1 LTLIE
6 NNKTNTMH
14 ILICGGA
21 GYIGS
26 HMAKILVARG
36 NRVTIFDNLS
46 TGHREAV
53 QWGPLIE
60 GDLLEPGDIE
70 NALQAGA
77 YDVVMH
83 FSAKSLVGE
92 SVSHPDR
99 YYLNN
104 VVGTINLLNALVRH
118 RIDKFIFS
126 SSAAVFGNPE
136 YTPIDEQHP
145 TRPINPYGK
154 TKLMVESLLA
164 DYDHAYGL
172 RSVSLRYFNA
182 AGADPDA
189 QIGESHDPETHLIP
203 NVLMSILKNSG
214 NALKVFGKDYDTP
227 DGTCVRD
234 YIHVNDLCDAHLRS
248 LDHLT
253 GGGKTEIFNLGNGQ
267 GFSVLEVIQS
277 ASLVTGKEIRYSVVE
292 RRAGDPPVL
301 LASANKARQQLN
313 WEPRYTELGEIIE
326 TAWRWHREMKF

>member
-1 LTLIE
+1 
-6 NNKTNTMH
+6 MH

-26 HMAKILVARG
+26 HMAKMLVVRG

-60 GDLLEPGDIE
+60 GDLLVPGDIDK
-70 NALQAGA
+70 ALQAGA
-77 YDVVMH
+77 YDAAMH

-104 VVGTINLLNALVRH
+104 VVGTLNLLNAMVRH

-126 SSAAVFGNPE
+126 SSAAVFGNPQ

-145 TRPINPYGK
+145 TQPINPYGK

-172 RSVSLRYFNA
+172 HSVALRYFNA

-203 NVLMSILKNSG
+203 NILLSVIKRG
-214 NALKVFGKDYDTP
+214 GQTLKVFGKDYDTP
-227 DGTCVRD
+227 DGTCIRD
-234 YIHVNDLCDAHLRS
+234 YIHVNDLCDAHLRA
-248 LDHLT
+248 LDHLVR
-253 GGGKTEIFNLGNGQ
+253 GGKTEIFNLGNGR

-277 ASLVTGKEIRYSVVE
+277 ASSVTGKEIPYSVVE

-301 LASANKARQQLN
+301 VASAEKARQQLK

-326 TAWRWHREMKF
+326 TAWRWHQEQKF

>member
-1 LTLIE
+1 
-6 NNKTNTMH
+6 MH
-14 ILICGGA
+14 VLICGGA

-26 HMAKILVARG
+26 HMAKMLATRG
-36 NRVTIFDNLS
+36 DRISIFDNLS

-60 GDLLEPGDIE
+60 GDLLTPSDIDR
-70 NALQAGA
+70 ALQAGP
-77 YDVVMH
+77 YDAVMH

-92 SVSHPDR
+92 SVAHPDR

-118 RIDKFIFS
+118 GIGKFIFS

-136 YTPIDEQHP
+136 YTPIDESHP
-145 TRPINPYGK
+145 TRPINPYGR
-154 TKLMVESLLA
+154 TKLMVENLLA
-164 DYDHAYGL
+164 DYDQAYGL

-182 AGADPDA
+182 AGADPEGR
-189 QIGESHDPETHLIP
+189 IGESHDPETHLIP
-203 NVLMSILKNSG
+203 NILRSLVRPG
-214 NALKVFGKDYDTP
+214 GSALKVFGRDYDTP

-248 LDHLT
+248 LDHLNRGGAT
-253 GGGKTEIFNLGNGQ
+253 GIFNLGIGR
-267 GFSVLEVIQS
+267 GFSVLEVIRTAVS
-277 ASLVTGKEIRYSVVE
+277 VTGKDIPYTVAD

-301 LASANKARQQLN
+301 VASAARARQQLG
-313 WEPRYTELGEIIE
+313 WEPRYTALEEIIE
-326 TAWRWHREMKF
+326 TAWRWHRDQRF

>member
-1 LTLIE
+1 
-6 NNKTNTMH
+6 MH
-14 ILICGGA
+14 VLICGGA

-26 HMAKILVARG
+26 HMAKMLAARG
-36 NRVTIFDNLS
+36 ERVTIFDNLS

-60 GDLLEPGDIE
+60 GDLLVPADIDKV
-70 NALQAGA
+70 LQAGG
-77 YDVVMH
+77 YDAVMH

-104 VVGTINLLNALVRH
+104 VVGTVNLLNALVRH

-145 TRPINPYGK
+145 TQPINPYGK

-182 AGADPDA
+182 AGADPEA
-189 QIGESHDPETHLIP
+189 TIGESHNPETHLIP
-203 NVLMSILKNSG
+203 NILLSVTKKG
-214 NALKVFGKDYDTP
+214 GPALKVFGNDYSTP

-234 YIHVNDLCDAHLRS
+234 YIHVNDLCDAHLRA
-248 LDHLT
+248 LDHLN
-253 GGGKTEIFNLGNGQ
+253 GDGRTEIFNLGNGR
-267 GFSVLEVIQS
+267 GFSVLEVIRT
-277 ASLVTGKEIRYSVVE
+277 ASSVAGKDIPYIVAD
-292 RRAGDPPVL
+292 RRVGDPPVL
-301 LASANKARQQLN
+301 VASAAKARRLLG
-313 WEPRYTELGEIIE
+313 WEPRYTELEGIIE
-326 TAWRWHREMKF
+326 TAWRWHREQGF

>member
-1 LTLIE
+1 
-6 NNKTNTMH
+6 MH

-26 HMAKILVARG
+26 HMAKMLVARG
-36 NRVTIFDNLS
+36 DQVTVFDNLS

-53 QWGPLIE
+53 RWGPLIE
-60 GDLLEPGDIE
+60 GDLLVPRDIDR
-70 NALQAGA
+70 ALQAGA
-77 YDVVMH
+77 YDAVMH

-104 VVGTINLLNALVRH
+104 VVGTVNLLNALARH
-118 RIDKFIFS
+118 RIGKFIFS

-154 TKLMVESLLA
+154 TKLMVESLLS

-203 NVLMSILKNSG
+203 NILLSVVKRG
-214 NALKVFGKDYDTP
+214 GPTLKVFGKDYSTP

-234 YIHVNDLCDAHLRS
+234 YIHVNDLCDAHLRA
-248 LDHLT
+248 LDYLVQ
-253 GGGKTEIFNLGNGQ
+253 GGNSEIFNLGIGR
-267 GFSVLEVIQS
+267 GFSVLDVIRS
-277 ASLVTGKEIRYSVVE
+277 ASLITGGEVPYSVVE

-301 LASANKARQQLN
+301 VASADKARLQLK
-313 WEPRYTELGEIIE
+313 WKPRYTELGEIIE
-326 TAWRWHREMKF
+326 TAWRWHRGQGFRTKAG

>member
-1 LTLIE
+1 
-6 NNKTNTMH
+6 MH

-26 HMAKILVARG
+26 HMAKMLVVRG

-46 TGHREAV
+46 TGHREAA

-60 GDLLEPGDIE
+60 GDLLVPGDIDK
-70 NALQAGA
+70 ALQAGA
-77 YDVVMH
+77 YDAVMH

-104 VVGTINLLNALVRH
+104 VVGTLNLLNAMVRQ

-126 SSAAVFGNPE
+126 SSAAVFGNPQ

-145 TRPINPYGK
+145 TQPINPYGK

-172 RSVSLRYFNA
+172 HSVALRYFNA

-203 NVLMSILKNSG
+203 NTLLSG
-214 NALKVFGKDYDTP
+214 IKRGGQTLKVFGKDYGTP
-227 DGTCVRD
+227 DGTCIRD
-234 YIHVNDLCDAHLRS
+234 YIHVNDLCDAHLRA
-248 LDHLT
+248 LDHLVH
-253 GGGKTEIFNLGNGQ
+253 GGKTEIFNLGNGR

-277 ASLVTGKEIRYSVVE
+277 ASSVTGKEIPYSVVE
-292 RRAGDPPVL
+292 RRVGDPPVL
-301 LASANKARQQLN
+301 VASAEKARQQLK
-313 WEPRYTELGEIIE
+313 WEPHYTELGEIIE
-326 TAWRWHREMKF
+326 TAWRWHQEQKF

>member
-1 LTLIE
+1 
-6 NNKTNTMH
+6 MH

-26 HMAKILVARG
+26 HMAKILAARG
-36 NRVTIFDNLS
+36 DRVTIFDNLS

-53 QWGPLIE
+53 QWGSLIE
-60 GDLLEPGDIE
+60 GDLLVPANIDQ
-70 NALQAGA
+70 ALQAYA
-77 YDVVMH
+77 YDAVMH

-104 VVGTINLLNALVRH
+104 VVGTLNLLNALVRQ
-118 RIDKFIFS
+118 RIDKFVFS

-136 YTPIDEQHP
+136 YSPIDELHP
-145 TRPINPYGK
+145 TRPIKPYGK

-182 AGADPDA
+182 AGADPQA

-203 NVLMSILKNSG
+203 NILLSLIKSG
-214 NALKVFGKDYDTP
+214 GQTLKVFGNDYNTP

-248 LDHLT
+248 LDHLSR
-253 GGGKTEIFNLGNGQ
+253 GGKTEIFNLGNGR

-277 ASLVTGKEIRYSVVE
+277 AASVTGKEIPYSVVE

-301 LASANKARQQLN
+301 VASAGKARQQLQ
-313 WEPRYTELGEIIE
+313 WEPRYTELSEVIE
-326 TAWRWHREMKF
+326 TAWQWHRGQRF